1 MADKISG
8 FGGGGVDITST
19 RSRSTARTE
28 RGSDGDKAQAARRP
42 AEPSSAASS
51 AASQIRLTDTATNL
65 KQIEARV
72 KDLPDVDRARVDALR
87 QRIESG
93 AYEINAGRLAD
104 RLLAFE
110 RDLA

>member
-8 FGGGGVDITST
+8 YGRNGVDITST
-19 RSRSTARTE
+19 KSRTPVRNERAAGSDRAEAGSRS
-28 RGSDGDKAQAARRP
+28 DG
-42 AEPSSAASS
+42 AETSG
-51 AASQIRLTDTATNL
+51 QVRLTDTAASL
-65 KQIEARV
+65 KQIETRLA
-72 KDLPDVDRARVDALR
+72 DLPDVDRKRVETLR

>member
-8 FGGGGVDITST
+8 YSRNGVDITST
-19 RSRSTARTE
+19 RSRAPVRNERAAESERTE
-28 RGSDGDKAQAARRP
+28 AGNRSDATGT
-42 AEPSSAASS
+42 SS
-51 AASQIRLTDTATNL
+51 QVRLTDTAASL
-65 KQIEARV
+65 KQAESRLAE
-72 KDLPDVDRARVDALR
+72 LPDVDRKRVETLR

-93 AYEINAGRLAD
+93 AYEVNAGRLAD